1 MSDTTAACLTGEWTI
16 HAIAQHRDA
25 MLALVNDGNAMF
37 DASGITDM
45 DTAGLQLLL
54 SAQRSVAQQGRE
66 LHLLH
71 PSTAVKGVLQTY
83 ALDTRLQPTS
93 CEESLP

>member
-16 HAIAQHRDA
+16 HAIAQHREA
-25 MLALVNDGNAMF
+25 MLALVNDGNAVF

-54 SAQRSVAQQGRE
+54 SAQRSVAQQGQE
-66 LHLLH
+66 LQLLH
-71 PSTAVKGVLQTY
+71 PSAAVKGVLQAY
-83 ALDTRLQPTS
+83 GLDMTLQPVS
-93 CEESLP
+93 FEEAMA

>member
-16 HAIAQHRDA
+16 HAIAQHREA
-25 MLALVNDGNAMF
+25 MLALVNDGTAVF

-54 SAQRSVAQQGRE
+54 SAQRSVAQQGQE
-66 LHLLH
+66 LQLVQ
-71 PSTAVKGVLQTY
+71 PSAAVKSVLQAY
-83 ALDTRLQPTS
+83 GLDMTLQPAS
-93 CEESLP
+93 FEEALA